1 MRRRTYPTIT
11 NRQQYLL
18 DGVTVFRGVLDLGWI
33 AELNRAVD
41 IVLMHPSPFAR
52 FHRDMDDPGG
62 FSIDILM
69 HKRLSVFHDLAF
81 DSPATRVAASI
92 LDARE
97 VVFFYD
103 QLFVK
108 RPLTKTRTQWHQDLP
123 FWPLAG
129 VDIPSLW
136 ISLDHI
142 DQSTSATQW
151 HQDLPFWPLAG
162 VDIPSLWI
170 SLDHIDQSTS
180 AVRYA
185 VGSHIGSRPYCAVD
199 YENREQALADG
210 CDVCPDL
217 DKEVNRELY
226 ELRSYELE
234 PGDIVVHHPMLIHG
248 ANGNSSK
255 SKRRAAVSLRY
266 CGTDVRWFPHA
277 DAMVFPG
284 TEDLV
289 AGTSMKKQSYFKSIT
304 LTG

>member
-108 RPLTKTRTQWHQDLP
+108 RPLTKTR
-123 FWPLAG
+123 
-129 VDIPSLW
+129 
-136 ISLDHI
+136 
-142 DQSTSATQW
+142 TQW